1 MCLGQYTTIHLKVYL
16 VICPQHSKEY
26 WYGTISVTKLDKLGN
41 WEKVHFGFL
50 SHLLEMVP
58 MGWDD
63 TT

>member
-1 MCLGQYTTIHLKVYL
+1 MVLFRSQ
-16 VICPQHSKEY
+16 S
-26 WYGTISVTKLDKLGN
+26 LDKLGN